1 MFLAFRF
8 TNLNN
13 KGCWADEE
21 KQDNSEKEKKIF
33 CPLAK
38 KGMRMKKLISKLFHL
53 NGEVKIKQCPE
64 VSEIGRICQQCNL
77 ASKLNAVFLSGISIL
92 ENYCRL
98 FDISCSQ

>member
-38 KGMRMKKLISKLFHL
+38 KGMRMKNLISKLFHL
-53 NGEVKIKQCPE
+53 NG
-64 VSEIGRICQQCNL
+64 
-77 ASKLNAVFLSGISIL
+77 
-92 ENYCRL
+92 
-98 FDISCSQ
+98 